1 MDLSFGF
8 AAAAMAGTAVFC
20 GSTGRFG
27 GSTLSNSLVVNGVSQ
42 EFSMHREQSFK
53 EWFAAGLRNRSEK
66 FWALKDV
73 SFEVPTGVTVGLIGR
88 NGSGKSTLL
97 KVIGGILQP
106 TTGHVEVSGHL
117 AALLEL
123 GAGFNP
129 DMTGRENVY
138 LNSAIMGIPKQK
150 TKELF
155 ENIVDFS
162 GIRDF
167 IDTPVKFY
175 SSGMYMRLGFSI
187 AIHTDPDVLL
197 IDEVLAVGDQ
207 EFAAKCLRK
216 IRQFQSEGR
225 SIILVTHDMDTVL
238 EFCQQAVLLRHG
250 ELIASGD
257 PRQVITTYRS
267 LVEERETYLRGP
279 STGPACIS
287 SVTWTSG
294 HESNWVNALDPVSI
308 EIALDGNSVAEGA
321 VVRLQVWSDD
331 GLLLFETDSHMH
343 GLKLPAFDG
352 TLTTRFDL
360 AALHLGAGSY
370 HLSVEV
376 AADPDAIA
384 WDRIENAY
392 TFIMTGTDKG
402 RGKVGIRVNASIS

>member
-1 MDLSFGF
+1 MN
-8 AAAAMAGTAVFC
+8 
-20 GSTGRFG
+20 
-27 GSTLSNSLVVNGVSQ
+27 STLVVKGVGQ
-42 EFSMHREQSFK
+42 EFSMHRERSLK
-53 EWFAAGLRNRSEK
+53 EWFASGMRSRSEK

-73 SFEVPTGVTVGLIGR
+73 SFTVDSGVTVGLIGR

-106 TTGHVEVSGHL
+106 TKGHVEVSGRM

-129 DMTGRENVY
+129 DMTGRENIF
-138 LNSAIMGIPKQK
+138 LNSAIMGISKQR
-150 TKELF
+150 TRNLF
-155 ENIVDFS
+155 EEIVDFS
-162 GIRDF
+162 GIREF

-187 AIHTDPDVLL
+187 AIHTDPELLL
-197 IDEVLAVGDQ
+197 IDEVLAVGDE

-225 SIILVTHDMDTVL
+225 TIILVTHDMDTVL

-250 ELIASGD
+250 ELVGVGD
-257 PRQVITTYRS
+257 PREVITTYRS
-267 LVEERETYLRGP
+267 TVEEREIPLRAP
-279 STGPACIS
+279 STGPARVAHVS
-287 SVTWTSG
+287 WLSG
-294 HESNWVNALDPVSI
+294 REGNWVNALDPVGL
-308 EIALDGNSVAEGA
+308 EIKLEGSNVAAGV
-321 VVRLQVWSDD
+321 VVRLEVWSDD
-331 GLLLFETDSHMH
+331 GLLLFETDTHMH
-343 GLKLPAFDG
+343 GLKLPTFDHE
-352 TLTTRFDL
+352 LKVRFDL

-376 AADPDAIA
+376 APDPDAIP

-402 RGKVGIRVNASIS
+402 KGKVGIRANAAIA